1 MGLLLA
7 HVPLNSPPGFTKILM
22 AIPAN
27 ARPRRPMAKM
37 ISVHPMGQR
46 YAVIHGGH
54 FYGLRV

>member
-27 ARPRRPMAKM
+27 ASPSRPMAKM
-37 ISVHPMGQR
+37 ISVHPMAQR
-46 YAVIHGGH
+46 YAVIHGVRLC
-54 FYGLRV
+54 GLCV